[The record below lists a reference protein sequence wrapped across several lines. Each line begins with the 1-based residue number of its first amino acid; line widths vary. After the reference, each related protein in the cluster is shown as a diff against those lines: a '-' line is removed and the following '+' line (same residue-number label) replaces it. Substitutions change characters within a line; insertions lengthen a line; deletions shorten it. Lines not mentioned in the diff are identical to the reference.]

1 MRALT
6 YLRQGLEELCVS
18 SPMSKMLPA
27 PGWAAPFRLP
37 PPQAP
42 RALTSALRAGLPQP
56 KLGRRQ
62 QAQGFPRKAIP
73 RPDEGSFSPGGAGN
87 QTAEKSALRWCKVVE
102 GLLLRRWHR
111 VQEKRGH

>member
-6 YLRQGLEELCVS
+6 YLRQGLKELCLS
-18 SPMSKMLPA
+18 SPMSKMLAA
-27 PGWAAPFRLP
+27 PGWAAPSLFP

-42 RALTSALRAGLPQP
+42 RARTSALRAGLPQP

-62 QAQGFPRKAIP
+62 QARGFPRKAIP
-73 RPDEGSFSPGGAGN
+73 RPDEGSFSPGGTGN
-87 QTAEKSALRWCKVVE
+87 QTAEKSAPRWCKIVE
-102 GLLLRRWHR
+102 GLLLRWHR